1 MAVTLKISRKVKALK
16 KRLRSAEKALRGRK
30 RRKKRR

>member
-1 MAVTLKISRKVKALK
+1 MAVTNRIARKVKMLK
-16 KRLRSAEKALRGRK
+16 KRLRSAEKSLKARK

>member
-1 MAVTLKISRKVKALK
+1 MAVTNKIARKVKMLK
-16 KRLRSAEKALRGRK
+16 KRLRAAEKALRVRK